1 MLSIIKFPF
10 NLALTSLCMSS
21 CWFKS
26 EYVELRC
33 LQLRSNDG
41 NDTGIVS
48 TGPSLKVVFV
58 GINWLLIQIC
68 ENGNVSL
75 VLWVMLQIEF
85 NTIALC
91 GNGKTYTISNKNS
104 GYLVYRYVCITISLH
119 GCYYYCSYQHL
130 KVVSTGCELICLC
143 QVGVWI
149 SNGWIG
155 IGSIC
160 HPIGE
165 KESFFASFMITD
177 TPHCPDHCIHD
188 QCT

>member
-10 NLALTSLCMSS
+10 SLALTSLCMSS
-21 CWFKS
+21 CRFKS
-26 EYVELRC
+26 EYVALRC

-48 TGPSLKVVFV
+48 AGPSLKVVFV

-68 ENGNVSL
+68 ENSNVSL

-91 GNGKTYTISNKNS
+91 GNDKTYTILIKT
-104 GYLVYRYVCITISLH
+104 LDTWMH
-119 GCYYYCSYQHL
+119 DCYYYCSYQHL
-130 KVVSTGCELICLC
+130 KVVSTGCELTCLC

-149 SNGWIG
+149 SSRWIG

>member
-21 CWFKS
+21 CRFKS
-26 EYVELRC
+26 EYVELRW

-41 NDTGIVS
+41 NNTGIVS
-48 TGPSLKVVFV
+48 TGRSLKVVFIV
-58 GINWLLIQIC
+58 INWLLIQIC
-68 ENGNVSL
+68 ENSNVSL

-85 NTIALC
+85 NTIVLC
-91 GNGKTYTISNKNS
+91 GNDKTYTISNSNS
-104 GYLVYRYVCITISLH
+104 GYLVYRYIRITISLH
-119 GCYYYCSYQHL
+119 GYYYYCSYQHL
-130 KVVSTGCELICLC
+130 KVVSTRCELICLC

-149 SNGWIG
+149 SSRWIR

-160 HPIGE
+160 HHIGE

>member
-48 TGPSLKVVFV
+48 TGQLLKVVFIV
-58 GINWLLIQIC
+58 INWLLIQIC
-68 ENGNVSL
+68 ENSNVSL
-75 VLWVMLQIEF
+75 VLWVTLQIEF
-85 NTIALC
+85 NTIALY
-91 GNGKTYTISNKNS
+91 GNDKTYTISNKNS
-104 GYLVYRYVCITISLH
+104 GYLVNRYVHITTISLL

-130 KVVSTGCELICLC
+130 KVVPTGCELICLR

-149 SNGWIG
+149 SSRWIG

-160 HPIGE
+160 HHIGE
-165 KESFFASFMITD
+165 KESFFASFMITE
-177 TPHCPDHCIHD
+177 TPHRPDHCI
-188 QCT
+188 QYT